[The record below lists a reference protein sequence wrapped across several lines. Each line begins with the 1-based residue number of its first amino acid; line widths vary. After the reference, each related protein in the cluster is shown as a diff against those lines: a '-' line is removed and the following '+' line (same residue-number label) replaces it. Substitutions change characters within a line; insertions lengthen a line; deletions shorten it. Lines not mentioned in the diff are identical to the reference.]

1 MNLTNNRQLTT
12 NNKKRG
18 VSLLELLIYIALLSI
33 IMVIVSTSF
42 ISISKGKGKAEAQSE
57 VNSAIRFSFERLTQ
71 DIKSASSATTPSCT
85 PSCTAD
91 GNSSATT
98 LVMIIG
104 GQTVTYDL
112 LEGELRRKVGT
123 GAPESITAST
133 TVNVIA
139 ARFTRLENANLVP
152 TSLSAT
158 TTSIRIGL
166 SMQHRSSSPDYQYS
180 NSATTTVSLR

>member
-1 MNLTNNRQLTT
+1 MSLTNNGQQITS
-12 NNKKRG
+12 NKRRG

-71 DIKSASSATTPSCT
+71 DIKSATAVTTPSCT

-91 GNSSATT
+91 ANSTAAT
-98 LVMIIG
+98 LVMTIG

-112 LEGELRRKVGT
+112 SGGELRRKVGT
-123 GAPESITAST
+123 QALESITAST
-133 TVNVIA
+133 TVNVTN
-139 ARFTRLENANLVP
+139 ARFTRLENANLIP

-158 TTSIRIGL
+158 TTSIRITL
-166 SMQHRSSSPDYQYS
+166 SMQHRSTSPDYQYTD
-180 NSATTTVSLR
+180 SATTTVTLR